1 MNTLTHLRGP
11 SNPGP
16 GDRRALLDR
25 AGELLADAGIESSDV
40 IRIDVPG
47 RGQSVGGEGL
57 LRPEVEPIVPA
68 LQSGSLFGGRTGV
81 MLMDAHRLQADEAA
95 VVADLLAQNAGGGRP
110 VVLVTSGKLP
120 SPLAAHVKKNAE
132 VIPVRKLADRDVAR
146 WVHSAARQR
155 GLRLGSD
162 AAQALIQRFGSDVG
176 AIDQALDQL
185 SVSDGPVTDQ
195 IILERFRNRPDQ
207 PLWKLTDALGKGEA
221 DDAIRRLHELLTHG
235 HPLVLVA
242 AIENDLRRKALAAA
256 APDIATFA
264 KWIDAKPGAYPTRK
278 AWQAGRAMSRED
290 LNRAIDAVRRA
301 DATLKGMPEET
312 HLPTLERLVAALC
325 RWYQG
330 R

>member
-1 MNTLTHLRGP
+1 MSTLTHLSGP

-16 GDRRALLDR
+16 GDRRGLLDR
-25 AGELLADAGIESSDV
+25 AGKIFADAGIEPSDV

-57 LRPEVEPIVPA
+57 LRPEVEPVVPA

-81 MLMDAHRLQADEAA
+81 MLMDAHRLQADEAT
-95 VVADLLAQNAGGGRP
+95 VVADLLAHQAGGSRA

-120 SPLAAHVKKNAE
+120 SPLAAHVRKNAD
-132 VIPVRKLADRDVAR
+132 VIRVRKLADRDVAE
-146 WVHSAARQR
+146 WVRTSARRR

-185 SVSDGPVTDQ
+185 IITGGPVTDQ
-195 IILERFRNRPDQ
+195 IILDRFRNRPDQ
-207 PLWKLTDALGKGEA
+207 PLWKLTDALGRGA
-221 DDAIRRLHELLTHG
+221 VDDAIRRLHDLLTHG

-242 AIENDLRRKALAAA
+242 AIENDLRRRALAAA
-256 APDIATFA
+256 APDLDTFA
-264 KWIDAKPGAYPTRK
+264 EWIGGKPGAYPTRK

-290 LNRAIDAVRRA
+290 LNRAVDAVRRA
-301 DATLKGMPEET
+301 DATLKGRPEET

-325 RWYQG
+325 YWY
-330 R
+330 RV

>member
-1 MNTLTHLRGP
+1 MKALTHLKGP
-11 SNPGP
+11 SRPGP
-16 GDRRALLDR
+16 GDRKVLLDR
-25 AGELLADAGIESSDV
+25 AGELFAGAEIEPSDI

-57 LRPEVEPIVPA
+57 LRPELEPIVPA

-81 MLMDAHRLQADEAA
+81 MLMDAHLLQSDEAA
-95 VVADLLAQNAGGGRP
+95 VVTDLLAHRAGGIPP

-120 SPLAAHVKKNAE
+120 SPLAAHVKRNAE
-132 VIPVRKLADRDVAR
+132 VITVRKLADRDVAP
-146 WVHSAARQR
+146 WVRDAARRR

-162 AAQALIQRFGSDVG
+162 AAQALVRRFGSDVG
-176 AIDQALDQL
+176 AIDHALDQL
-185 SVSDGPVTDQ
+185 SVSGGPVTEQ
-195 IILERFRNRPDQ
+195 VILDRFRNRPDQ
-207 PLWKLTDALGKGEA
+207 PLWKLTDALAKGAAGE
-221 DDAIRRLHELLTHG
+221 AIRRLHDLLTHG

-242 AIENDLRRKALAAA
+242 TIENDLRKRALAAA

-264 KWIDAKPGAYPTRK
+264 EWIGGKPGAYPTRK

-290 LNRAIDAVRRA
+290 LNRAVDAVRRA
-301 DATLKGMPEET
+301 DATLKGMPQET

-325 RWYQG
+325 IWYRG

>member
-1 MNTLTHLRGP
+1 MPTLTHLKGP

-16 GDRRALLDR
+16 GDRRGLLDR
-25 AGELLADAGIESSDV
+25 AGELFAAAGIEPSEV

-47 RGQSVGGEGL
+47 RGQSVGGDGL

-81 MLMDAHRLQADEAA
+81 MLMDAHRLQSEEAA
-95 VVADLLAQNAGGGRP
+95 VVADLLAHHAGGSRP

-120 SPLAAHVKKNAE
+120 PPLAARVKNDAE
-132 VIPVRKLADRDVAR
+132 VIPVRKLADRDVAQ
-146 WVHSAARQR
+146 WVRSAARRR

-185 SVSDGPVTDQ
+185 SIADGPVTSQ
-195 IILERFRNRPDQ
+195 IILDRFRNRPDQ
-207 PLWKLTDALGKGEA
+207 PLWKLTDALGRGA
-221 DDAIRRLHELLTHG
+221 VDDAIRRLHDLLTHG

-242 AIENDLRRKALAAA
+242 TIENDLRRRALAAA

-264 KWIDAKPGAYPTRK
+264 EWTGGKPGAYPTQK

-290 LNRAIDAVRRA
+290 LNRSVDAVRRA

-312 HLPTLERLVAALC
+312 HLPTMERLVTALC
-325 RWYQG
+325 YWYRG
-330 R
+330 

>member
-16 GDRRALLDR
+16 GDRRVLLDR
-25 AGELLADAGIESSDV
+25 AGELFADAGIESSDV

-57 LRPEVEPIVPA
+57 LRPEVEPVVPA

-81 MLMDAHRLQADEAA
+81 MLMDAHRLQAGEAA
-95 VVADLLAQNAGGGRP
+95 VVADLLAHDVGGSRP

-146 WVHSAARQR
+146 WVRSAASRR

-185 SVSDGPVTDQ
+185 SVADGPVTDQ
-195 IILERFRNRPDQ
+195 IILERFRNRPEQ
-207 PLWKLTDALGKGEA
+207 PLWKLTDALGKGKP
-221 DDAIRRLHELLTHG
+221 DDAVRRLHELLTHG

-242 AIENDLRRKALAAA
+242 AIENDLRRRALAAA

-264 KWIDAKPGAYPTRK
+264 EWIDAKPGAYPTRK
-278 AWQAGRAMSRED
+278 AWQAGRTMSRED

-325 RWYQG
+325 RWYGG